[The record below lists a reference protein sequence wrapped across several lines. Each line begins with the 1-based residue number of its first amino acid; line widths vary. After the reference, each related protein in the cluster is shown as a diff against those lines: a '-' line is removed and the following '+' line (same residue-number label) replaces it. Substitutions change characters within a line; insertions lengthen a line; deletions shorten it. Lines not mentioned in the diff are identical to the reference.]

1 MSLTSKKHASV
12 IVVDID
18 ISGESGGHPVHLAID
33 VGWQLAGLVER
44 NIGPAWVGINP
55 LSGKAQAL
63 WLIDPA
69 YANPAVG
76 DSRHM
81 RLLAATTQALGEYLG
96 YDPHF
101 SWF

>member
-1 MSLTSKKHASV
+1 M
-12 IVVDID
+12 
-18 ISGESGGHPVHLAID
+18 
-33 VGWQLAGLVER
+33 
-44 NIGPAWVGINP
+44 
-55 LSGKAQAL
+55 SGKAQAL

-101 SWF
+101 FMVLAVPRFMRGKIQRLIVGTVSINA